1 MGGEGTTVLAS
12 RLLQGTEEAPA
23 VGLGA
28 PLVGTTRAVVLAGGL
43 GLRLRPYTMVLPKP
57 LIPIGDRPILEHIVR
72 RLAASGVRRVDLCL
86 GRRHGALIQTY
97 FSQAVL
103 PEGLE
108 LVCHW
113 EEEPL
118 GTAGALQTIPD
129 LDTPFIATNGDI
141 LTTVDFRA
149 LLAVHLEQEAA
160 LTIAMRRERVNVGL
174 GVIDCEDGR
183 ITGYREKPSLHYDVS
198 IGIYVYGPRA
208 LRLLPRKGP
217 FQFPELVLRLLEAGE
232 RVVPFRTDAVW
243 FDIGTISEYE
253 RALRHV
259 ESCPELLEPYA

>member
-1 MGGEGTTVLAS
+1 LPGSPPRSSDPDLF
-12 RLLQGTEEAPA
+12 
-23 VGLGA
+23 
-28 PLVGTTRAVVLAGGL
+28 LAGDVA
-43 GLRLRPYTMVLPKP
+43 R
-57 LIPIGDRPILEHIVR
+57 
-72 RLAASGVRRVDLCL
+72 
-86 GRRHGALIQTY
+86 
-97 FSQAVL
+97 
-103 PEGLE
+103 GLE

-183 ITGYREKPSLHYDVS
+183 ITGYREKPSPHYDVS
-198 IGIYVYGPRA
+198 TGIYVYGPRA

-232 RVVPFRTDAVW
+232 RVVPFGRTRSGSTSGPFRSTSAPCATSRVARNSSSHTCD
-243 FDIGTISEYE
+243 G
-253 RALRHV
+253 
-259 ESCPELLEPYA
+259 